1 MFVLFFVGSF
11 VLEFSCFFC
20 VLFSPVLPCSGHKYK
35 CDKEA
40 VCRELHKKVKWVNK
54 EVVKSTRE
62 CEERQV
68 CVHNWRYGSGLAL
81 FLPPFH
87 RVGT

>member
-1 MFVLFFVGSF
+1 MHIFFA
-11 VLEFSCFFC
+11 L
-20 VLFSPVLPCSGHKYK
+20 SPRLSMSGHKYK

-68 CVHNWRYGSGLAL
+68 CAHNWRYGSRLAL

-87 RVGT
+87 HVM